1 LTFFCGYLMRQ
12 AERHAP
18 ADIGRAILLCASSLP
33 SLYFPLAGGTMAEMY
48 ELLVFIVR
56 VTSVSS
62 LQCRIQCL
70 LATSSAVHS
79 CETVHTT
86 AVRQS
91 SYPQCTPGRPIQP
104 SRTPFELSFEAITIP
119 RLQ

>member
-48 ELLVFIVR
+48 ELLVSIVPIM
-56 VTSVSS
+56 SVGS
-62 LQCRIQCL
+62 LKT
-70 LATSSAVHS
+70 AKSALVADF
-79 CETVHTT
+79 HTCSLT
-86 AVRQS
+86 
-91 SYPQCTPGRPIQP
+91 
-104 SRTPFELSFEAITIP
+104 
-119 RLQ
+119 